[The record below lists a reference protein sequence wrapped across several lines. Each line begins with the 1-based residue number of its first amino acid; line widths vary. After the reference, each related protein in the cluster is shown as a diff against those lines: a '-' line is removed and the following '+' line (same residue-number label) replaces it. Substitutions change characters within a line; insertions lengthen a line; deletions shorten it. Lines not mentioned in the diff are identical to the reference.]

1 MNTPISFP
9 IAKLLKEKGFD
20 DECKYYYD
28 ENEELTFHI
37 GYIGDIWRNSE
48 IKDGL
53 PYTKEKS
60 PCISAP
66 TIAHVVMWL
75 YEKHGIWIYSYP
87 VQPLVLDDEEYPKT
101 VWVVK
106 CLSMNQI
113 MFEKFIDAKNCLAIN
128 HHASPTDAYES
139 AFEYALNNL
148 I

>member
-1 MNTPISFP
+1 MNKPVSYSM
-9 IAKLLKEKGFD
+9 AKLLDSKEVRF
-20 DECKYYYD
+20 
-28 ENEELTFHI
+28 ENWQGKIFVDGEEQPHMASWYV
-37 GYIGDIWRNSE
+37 GAKE
-48 IKDGL
+48 IL
-53 PYTKEKS
+53 
-60 PCISAP
+60 IRP
-66 TIAHVVMWL
+66 TIADVVMWL